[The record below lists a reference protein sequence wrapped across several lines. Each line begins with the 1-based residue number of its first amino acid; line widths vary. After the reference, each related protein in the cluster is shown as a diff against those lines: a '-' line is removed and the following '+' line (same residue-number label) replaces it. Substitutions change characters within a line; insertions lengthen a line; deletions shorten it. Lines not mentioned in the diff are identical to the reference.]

1 MNSILKDL
9 YRGNVTPA
17 DRQIIKG
24 SEVARMMEE
33 LSKAEDI
40 LQESLAPEFL
50 PILKRLTDTQIRIDG
65 LTAEEYYIDG
75 FKTGARFML
84 EIFLNDACEN
94 LKPI

>member
-40 LQESLAPEFL
+40 LQESLAPELL
-50 PILKRLTDTQIRIDG
+50 PILKRLTDAQIRIDG

-84 EIFLNDACEN
+84 EIFLNDTCEN